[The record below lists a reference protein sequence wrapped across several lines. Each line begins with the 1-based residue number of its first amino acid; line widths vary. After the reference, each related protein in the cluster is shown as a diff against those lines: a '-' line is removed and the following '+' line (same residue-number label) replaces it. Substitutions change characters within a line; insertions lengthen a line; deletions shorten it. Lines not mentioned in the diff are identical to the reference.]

1 MNKRLTVRELAV
13 YRKATLEGPQGGK
26 CALCGLACTPAE
38 AVADHDHK
46 TGIIRGV
53 LHRGCNAMLG
63 HIENNGP
70 RNNLASIT
78 RLTRFLAGV
87 VPYLYLRREDA
98 PLYPAY
104 RTPEEKRVRKN
115 KNAAKARAARKAR

>member
-1 MNKRLTVRELAV
+1 MNKRLTVRELAL
-13 YRKATLEGPQGGK
+13 YRKATLEAQGGK
-26 CALCGLACTPAE
+26 CALCRTACTLAE

-70 RNNLASIT
+70 RNFLTAVP
-78 RLTRFLAGV
+78 RLTAFLHGV

>member
-1 MNKRLTVRELAV
+1 MRLTKNELAV
-13 YRKATLEGPQGGK
+13 YRKATLEAQGGK
-26 CALCGLACTPAE
+26 CALCRETLALSE
-38 AVADHDHK
+38 AVVDHDH
-46 TGIIRGV
+46 TSGICRGV

-70 RNNLASIT
+70 RNYLTKAST
-78 RLTRFLAGV
+78 RLPRFLNGV

-104 RTPEEKRVRKN
+104 RTADEKRELRN
-115 KNAAKARAARKAR
+115 KRARQARAARKAR